1 MKQDIRMAA
10 ILERDGRVFLVRE
23 QPEAAWELPGGA
35 LPLDNDDIDAE
46 MDAVLQR
53 LGVMA
58 PAIEEDFLATH
69 YFPTESGQVVYN
81 VYAATDWS
89 GDPAVRAGV
98 GAGWFALAEIES
110 IGMDER
116 SLGAVLEAFGL
127 REPVDRVGEMLA
139 ALADGPHPPAP
150 SPFAWRRG
158 EDAVAAPGSAAAD
171 LPHPLPPLPR
181 RERGDD
187 AGEQTDAESGGPA
200 LTPGPSPDSYVAGE
214 GRSRRTAGLDV
225 LRTLRGGGD
234 PLESAAGLE
243 RSSPEIAGDV
253 IDFALGEVW
262 SDPALDRKTR
272 SLQVVAM
279 LAAMGRTGGP
289 LASHIN
295 GALNHGATPEQVIQ
309 TLRMVAVYAGFP
321 AALEAW
327 PVMEK
332 VFEQRGI
339 ARPGRPQ

>member
-10 ILERDGRVFLVRE
+10 ILERNGRVFLVRE
-23 QPEAAWELPGGA
+23 RPDAAWELPGGA
-35 LPLDNDDIDAE
+35 LPLDNDDIDSE
-46 MDAVLQR
+46 MDTVLQR

-69 YFPTESGQVVYN
+69 YFPTEAGQVVYN
-81 VYAATDWS
+81 VYAATDWA
-89 GDPAVRAGV
+89 GDPSVRAGV

-116 SLGAVLEAFGL
+116 ARGAVLEAFGL
-127 REPVDRVGEMLA
+127 RQPVDRVQEMLSV
-139 ALADGPHPPAP
+139 LADSPGGAP
-150 SPFAWRRG
+150 
-158 EDAVAAPGSAAAD
+158 AD
-171 LPHPLPPLPR
+171 LPDPSPPLPR
-181 RERGDD
+181 RERGDQ
-187 AGEQTDAESGGPA
+187 AGVEAVTRDGRPA

-214 GRSRRTAGLDV
+214 GRSRRHAGLDV

-234 PLESAAGLE
+234 PGEAAAALE
-243 RSSPEIAGDV
+243 RSSPELAGDV
-253 IDFALGEVW
+253 MDFALGEVW

-279 LAAMGRTGGP
+279 LAAMGRTGSP

-339 ARPGRPQ
+339 PRPGRLQ